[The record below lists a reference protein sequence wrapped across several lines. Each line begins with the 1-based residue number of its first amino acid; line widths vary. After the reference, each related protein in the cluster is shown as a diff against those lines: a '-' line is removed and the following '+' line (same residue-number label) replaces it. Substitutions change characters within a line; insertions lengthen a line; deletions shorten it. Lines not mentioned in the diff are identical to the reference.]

1 MELKP
6 VEKLRRELRGEELKV
21 NLTFE
26 KIKCESTE
34 EAKPLEGII
43 GQEKAVKAIR
53 FGLEMKEKGFNIY
66 LSGKPGTGRTTAIKE
81 FLQEI
86 AKGKPTP
93 NDWCYVYNFKD
104 PYRPISIRLPP
115 GKGIEFKRDVENLIE
130 YAKINIPRAFQ
141 SEEYTSKR
149 EAIIRRVEEKQRKI
163 LEELDLKAR
172 REGFIIRSSP
182 AGIILTPII
191 DGKPLSDETLMK
203 MKEEERRRILEKQSK
218 ILEEFRETIK
228 QVRMLEFKVNEE
240 LKELDKEVAAYS
252 IEHVYMVLKEKY
264 KGNEDVESYLNELH
278 NDIIKNYTRF
288 LGKKMEKE
296 EEEYE
301 EYTFLRR
308 YEVNVIVDNSN
319 LNGAPVVVEY
329 NPTYVNLIG
338 KIEKETRYGL
348 LYTDH
353 TMIRAGALHKANG
366 GYLVIQ
372 VEDVL
377 RNPFAWDGLKLAL
390 RYGYISI
397 EEPSEVS
404 GLTTVKGL
412 RPTPIPLDIKVILIG
427 TPLIYE
433 LLMLYDPDFK
443 ELFKVKAEFDT
454 VMELN
459 DENIEKYI
467 SFICT
472 LCKKENLK
480 HLDAK
485 AVKRLI
491 EYSSRLAGSQDK
503 ISTIF
508 SEISD
513 IIREASFYAK
523 MENSKFIMESHIKR
537 ALEEKVYRTNLIEEK
552 ILELIKRGIILIDVH
567 GKAIGQVNGLS
578 IIQIGELTFGKPVRI
593 TATVGLGR
601 EGIINIEREAELS
614 GPIHTKGVM
623 IISGYLTE
631 KYAYDKPLTLSARL
645 VFEQSYEGVEGDSA
659 SSAELYALLS
669 ALSGIPIKQSIA
681 VTGSVNQKGEIQ
693 AVGGINEKIEGFY
706 KVCKIKGLN
715 GEQGVIIP
723 ESNIKDL
730 NLHDEVIEAV
740 EKGLFHI
747 YPIKTIDEGIEI
759 LTGIKAGERKPDG
772 GFEEGTINYLV
783 DKKLREFAEKTK
795 EFYREVIR

>member
-1 MELKP
+1 MELKVLNKTIKSLP
-6 VEKLRRELRGEELKV
+6 KDKLKV
-21 NLTFE
+21 NLNIDRIHCKT
-26 KIKCESTE
+26 TE
-34 EAKPLEGII
+34 EAKPLDGII
-43 GQEKAVKAIR
+43 GQEKAVRATR
-53 FGLEMKEKGFNIY
+53 LGLEIREKGFNIY
-66 LSGKPGTGRTTAIKE
+66 LSGKPGTGRTTAIRE
-81 FLQEI
+81 FLQEV
-86 AKGKPTP
+86 AKEKSTP

-104 PYRPISIRLPP
+104 PYRPISIKLPP
-115 GKGIEFKRDVENLIE
+115 GKGMEFKRDIEKLIE
-130 YAKINIPRAFQ
+130 VAKINIPKAFQ
-141 SEEYTSKR
+141 SEEYVKRR
-149 EAIIRRVEEKQRKI
+149 EAIIKRAEEEHRR
-163 LEELDLKAR
+163 LLGELDLKAR
-172 REGFIIRSSP
+172 REGFLMRISP
-182 AGIILTPII
+182 AGVILTPIV
-191 DGKPLSDETLMK
+191 DGKPLSDETLIK
-203 MKEEERRRILEKQSK
+203 IREEDRRRILEKQSK
-218 ILEEFRETIK
+218 ILEELREITK
-228 QVRMLEFKVNEE
+228 HVRSLEFKVDEE
-240 LKELDKEVAAYS
+240 LRELDREVTSYA
-252 IEHVYMVLKEKY
+252 IEHVFTMLKEKY
-264 KGNEDVESYLNELH
+264 RGNENVELH
-278 NDIIKNYTRF
+278 LDEVYNDIIRNYMKF
-288 LGKKMEKE
+288 LGKKIEKGELE
-296 EEEYE
+296 EAEEIP
-301 EYTFLRR
+301 FLRR

-319 LNGAPVVVEY
+319 LKGAPVVVEY
-329 NPTYVNLIG
+329 NPTYVNLMG

-353 TMIRAGALHKANG
+353 TMIRAGALHRANG
-366 GYLVIQ
+366 GYLVVQ

-377 RNPFAWDGLKLAL
+377 RNPFAWEGLKLAL

-397 EEPSEVS
+397 EEPTEIS
-404 GLTTVKGL
+404 GLTTIKGL

-433 LLMLYDPDFK
+433 LLMVYDPDFK

-459 DENIEKYI
+459 DENIEKYA

-480 HLDAK
+480 HLDK
-485 AVKRLI
+485 MAVKKLI
-491 EYSSRLAGSQDK
+491 EYSSRLAGNQNK

-513 IIREASFYAK
+513 IIREANFYAK
-523 MENSKFIMESHIKR
+523 VDNSMYITESHIKK

-552 ILELIKRGIILIDVH
+552 ILELIKNGVILVDVH

-578 IIQIGELTFGKPVRI
+578 ITQIGDFIFGRPVRI

-623 IISGYLTE
+623 IINGYLIE

-659 SSAELYALLS
+659 SSAELFALLS
-669 ALSGIPIKQSIA
+669 ALSRIPIKQSIA

-693 AVGGINEKIEGFY
+693 AVGGINEKIEGFF

-723 ESNIKDL
+723 ESNIRDL

-759 LTGIKAGERKPDG
+759 LTGVKAGERKMDG
-772 GFEEGTINYLV
+772 TFEEGTINYLV
-783 DKKLREFAEKTK
+783 DKRLREYADKIK
-795 EFYREVIR
+795 EFYRER